1 MSMLIKRIL
10 IMPLL
15 LLVMSFITFLF
26 TSIVPGDIAEG
37 IIIKN
42 GGQPS
47 PETIAAVHTE
57 LGLDQELLVRYF
69 HWLSQAIQMDLGTS
83 WITQQPVVEELA
95 QRIVPTLLLT
105 GAALLVGIFITVIL
119 GTMAAYFRNTIIDR
133 MILGFSLIMNCIPDF
148 LLAFILLYVFAYIWS
163 IFPLVGYGSLEHI
176 ILPAFVLGVGMGAGK
191 ARILRSSILEVL
203 NLDYIAMARAKGL
216 SKWQVLIKHAMRNA
230 LIPIVTSF
238 GASLGFLLGGTVIIE
253 SIFNWPG
260 VGRLALQAISS
271 RDIPMLQGYVL
282 LITVIIIMSNLLV
295 DLIYMYIDPR
305 VHSKRGSNHV

>member
-10 IMPLL
+10 IIPLL
-15 LLVMSFITFLF
+15 LFVMSFITFLF
-26 TSIVPGDIAEG
+26 TSLVPGDIAEG

-47 PETIAAVHTE
+47 PETIAAINTE
-57 LGLDQELLVRYF
+57 LGLDKELLVQYF
-69 HWLSQAIQMDLGTS
+69 HWLSKALQLDLGTS
-83 WITQQPVVEELA
+83 WVTQKPVVEEIA

-105 GAALLVGIFITVIL
+105 GAAIFVGILITIIL
-119 GTMAAYFRNTIIDR
+119 GTVAAYFRDTIIDR
-133 MILGFSLIMNCIPDF
+133 VILGFSLIMNCIPEF
-148 LLAFILLYVFAYIWS
+148 LLAFILLYAFAYIWN
-163 IFPLVGYGSLEHI
+163 IFPLVGYGSLKHL

-203 NLDYIAMARAKGL
+203 NSNYIAMARAKGL

-238 GASLGFLLGGTVIIE
+238 GASIGFLLGGTVIIE
-253 SIFNWPG
+253 NIFNWPG
-260 VGRLALQAISS
+260 IGRLALQAIGS

-282 LITVIIIMSNLLV
+282 FITVIIILIYLLV
-295 DLIYMYIDPR
+295 DIIYMYVDPR
-305 VHSKRGSNHV
+305 VHSKGGSHRV